1 MTFRTVLVPVGE
13 DKACEARLH
22 AARVLA
28 WRFDAALVG
37 LHVERPPPAMPGAL
51 ASEAGPEVIVR
62 LTERYRAAVAE
73 ERAAAK
79 ARFQRICG
87 TGGGTLW
94 SEAEGEP
101 AVVVTRAARTVD
113 LTIVS
118 RPGAEDSDGFTLIE
132 ELAVGAGV
140 PLLMLPEAG
149 AGELGKVVLAGW
161 NGSREATRALHDAL
175 PFLTTAER
183 VLLCAVGEAA
193 IATLEPAA
201 AMLRRHGVPV
211 EADAVRG
218 SAGDAGA
225 VLLSQAAAH
234 KADLLVIGAYG
245 HSRLREMV
253 FGGATRHLLRATG
266 LPILLSG

>member
-13 DKACEARLH
+13 DKACEPRLH

-37 LHVERPPPAMPGAL
+37 LHVERPPPAMPGAV
-51 ASEAGPEVIVR
+51 ASEAGPELILR

-79 ARFQRICG
+79 ALFQRVCG
-87 TGGGTLW
+87 TDGANRW
-94 SEAEGEP
+94 QEAEGEP
-101 AVVVTRAARTVD
+101 AAEVTRVARTAD
-113 LTIVS
+113 LVVVS
-118 RPGAEDSDGFTLIE
+118 RPGAEDGDGFALIE

-140 PLLMLPEAG
+140 PVLMLPEAG

-183 VLLCAVGEAA
+183 VLLCAVGEEA
-193 IATLEPAA
+193 IATLEPAT
-201 AMLRRHGVPV
+201 AMLRRHGAPV

-225 VLLSQAAAH
+225 LLLGQASAY
-234 KADLLVIGAYG
+234 KADLMVIGAYG

-253 FGGATRHLLRATG
+253 FGGATRHLLRHAG